1 LQHEKAPCFATFQPF
16 VQQFSCVISQPDLIG
31 GMGLDPFPQCNF
43 VSRFV
48 LVGLMVILLD
58 HGQFRV
64 DDMGAMHWYTS
75 NSAGVKD
82 LYFAE
87 ASSPISFTEV
97 PARRCFTNSVH
108 RTVHAL
114 LGLPLGGDNAVFFSS
129 LISARFCCSTV
140 KTFFLGLAFGFAF
153 GFFARAFLTFFFA
166 GFFAGFFAAF
176 FGVALVVLAFAVE
189 VFFGAGV
196 WVALV
201 AVAYNRGNR
210 REN

>member
-1 LQHEKAPCFATFQPF
+1 LQHEKASCFAAFQPF
-16 VQQFSCVISQPDLIG
+16 VQQFSCVISKTDLIG
-31 GMGLDPFPQCNF
+31 GMSLDPFLQCNF
-43 VSRFV
+43 VGRFI

-58 HGQFRV
+58 HGQFRA

-97 PARRCFTNSVH
+97 SARRCFTRSTH

-140 KTFFLGLAFGFAF
+140 KTFFFGLVFDFAF
-153 GFFARAFLTFFFA
+153 GFFATAFLTFFFT
-166 GFFAGFFAAF
+166 GFFAGFFVAF
-176 FGVALVVLAFAVE
+176 FGVAFVVLAFAAE

-196 WVALV
+196 
-201 AVAYNRGNR
+201 
-210 REN
+210 